1 MTTAFCMPL
10 HGSAGLFRPP
20 LNEIVN
26 HSGSA
31 CQRKHAEL
39 TMGEFLTYTY
49 RANKHVLLAFGSDR
63 IYGQRRC
70 RNKPGGGQFV
80 CSRRFIRACEASR
93 D

>member
-10 HGSAGLFRPP
+10 HGSAGSFRPP

-63 IYGQRRC
+63 TGSDDVEISQVEVSSC
-70 RNKPGGGQFV
+70 LN
-80 CSRRFIRACEASR
+80 
-93 D
+93 